1 MGLRRT
7 GPPNAA
13 SDEPRDTAAAPARLQ
28 ADSVAE
34 RRQAARDL
42 ADQPQTSLLLGTRL
56 IEEADPSVRDALFG
70 SMAHHASDAAAAALI
85 PLLRSEDAGLRNG
98 AIETLAAMPEAVAPR
113 MLSLLRDAD
122 PDVRIFAVNLL
133 VDLQHPEVASWLV
146 DVLAREDQVNVV
158 AAAVDVLAEVGGP
171 EHHPVLRALNLR
183 FPDDP
188 FIAFAV
194 DMAISRSE
202 AA

>member
-7 GPPNAA
+7 GPTSAPG
-13 SDEPRDTAAAPARLQ
+13 DEPDGTLAAPPSLNAET
-28 ADSVAE
+28 VAE

-42 ADQPQTSLLLGTRL
+42 ANHPESALQLGERLLDET
-56 IEEADPSVRDALFG
+56 DPSVRDALFSSLG
-70 SMAHHASDAAAAALI
+70 HHASDAAAAALI
-85 PLLRSEDAGLRNG
+85 PLLRSEDAALRNG
-98 AIETLAAMPEAVAPR
+98 AIETLACMPEAVAPR
-113 MLSLLRDAD
+113 MQQLLRDAD

-158 AAAVDVLAEVGGP
+158 AAAVDVLAEIGGP
-171 EHHPVLRALNLR
+171 EHHPVLRALNVR